1 MGILNKLK
9 TQKEFTPQERVS
21 AMNKELN
28 EISKK
33 YHCVLDVKQTL
44 IIAPLEIKDEVDNA
58 KEKDK

>member
-44 IIAPLEIKDEVDNA
+44 IIAPLEIKDDNNVA
-58 KEKDK
+58 EKI